1 MVITLLLRVIS
12 PLVIIVRPH
21 LVGNSPNGVL
31 TTAKPDPGVGI
42 YPPLSD
48 AGSAPACTQSE
59 VCMTDPSPLGN

>member
-21 LVGNSPNGVL
+21 LVGNSPNGVK
-31 TTAKPDPGVGI
+31 TAKPDPGVGI

-48 AGSAPACTQSE
+48 APACTESE